1 MVLALQPWSSRPFLA
16 GETTVLRYGL
26 ALVATLPQALR
37 GERVAR
43 LPAAAQPLA
52 SSNVRDI
59 HKMVYVQNL

>member
-1 MVLALQPWSSRPFLA
+1 M
-16 GETTVLRYGL
+16 RYGL